1 MSYFCVGPLASTP
14 VSYKKT
20 PGRQVT
26 LRPRLLSQ
34 KSPNAGTPKSAKPEK
49 CGVAPGESL
58 VLARLRRREN
68 LYRSLSLSNS
78 ASLNHFSPIFPHLSS
93 PPCRTRREEE
103 RKERR
108 KSLPVQKVEKDVQTG
123 NILI

>member
-1 MSYFCVGPLASTP
+1 MSVVGPLASTP

-20 PGRQVT
+20 PSRQVS
-26 LRPRLLSQ
+26 LRPRLLTQ
-34 KSPNAGTPKSAKPEK
+34 KSSNAGTPKSAKP
-49 CGVAPGESL
+49 VAAPGDSL
-58 VLARLRRREN
+58 VLARLRRRES

-78 ASLNHFSPIFPHLSS
+78 ASLNHFSPILPKLSS

-103 RKERR
+103 KKERR

-123 NILI
+123 NILYVKII